1 MHILDECDSARFLV
15 DFLCRCVIVLTWIL
29 KTKYGVRK
37 LLAIGV
43 YVVGLILAVFFYVD
57 ASDLASKNLI
67 HYHCNGTYG
76 VLVSP

>member
-1 MHILDECDSARFLV
+1 
-15 DFLCRCVIVLTWIL
+15 
-29 KTKYGVRK
+29 
-37 LLAIGV
+37 
-43 YVVGLILAVFFYVD
+43 VD